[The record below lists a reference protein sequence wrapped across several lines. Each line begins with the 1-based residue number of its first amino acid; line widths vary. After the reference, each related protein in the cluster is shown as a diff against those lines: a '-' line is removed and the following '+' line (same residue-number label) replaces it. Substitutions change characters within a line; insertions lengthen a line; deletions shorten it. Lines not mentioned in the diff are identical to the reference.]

1 MQTDPKDFLLSG
13 LALAG
18 LAILT
23 VLIVVLGVQP
33 LSARVFGA
41 YHWLVDGVAMLLVY
55 GLLSS
60 LLVRSMLAV
69 FPLRPGEY
77 RMNDPHFT
85 YWKFYTVVHEFG
97 RGALLPFTTV
107 FAKPLVAMLFGA
119 RVGRNTAMGGM
130 LVDPPLISIGDFAII
145 GLDSAVVAHAITS
158 GSIILKPVKIGHSA
172 TVGVHAVVMPG
183 ADIGDGAVVTA
194 GSVVTMNTVVPPN
207 ELWGGIPAKKIKDLQ
222 PTDVRE

>member
-1 MQTDPKDFLLSG
+1 MQTDLKDFLLSG

-107 FAKPLVAMLFGA
+107 FAKPLVAMLFGRMRRA
-119 RVGRNTAMGGM
+119 Q
-130 LVDPPLISIGDFAII
+130 
-145 GLDSAVVAHAITS
+145 H
-158 GSIILKPVKIGHSA
+158 
-172 TVGVHAVVMPG
+172 
-183 ADIGDGAVVTA
+183 GDGWNARRSTADQHRRFRDHRPRFRGRRTRDHQRPIDSEAGGRWAVPRRSAYTR
-194 GSVVTMNTVVPPN
+194 
-207 ELWGGIPAKKIKDLQ
+207 L
-222 PTDVRE
+222 

>member
-1 MQTDPKDFLLSG
+1 MHTDPKDFLLSG

-18 LAILT
+18 LAIVT
-23 VLIVVLGVQP
+23 TFVVVLGVQP
-33 LSARVFGA
+33 LSARVFSG

-60 LLVRSMLAV
+60 LLVRSMLAS

-85 YWKFYTVVHEFG
+85 YWKFFTVVHEFG

-130 LVDPPLISIGDFAII
+130 LVDPPLIAIGDFAII
-145 GLDSAVVAHAITS
+145 GLDSAKSPMLIS
-158 GSIILKPVKIGHSA
+158 RS
-172 TVGVHAVVMPG
+172 
-183 ADIGDGAVVTA
+183 
-194 GSVVTMNTVVPPN
+194 
-207 ELWGGIPAKKIKDLQ
+207 
-222 PTDVRE
+222 